1 VRRRFTEKRLL
12 TSNTWTYDTGNLDA
26 GAAMKLI
33 IQIPCYN
40 EEESLPITLSALPK
54 TIDGIDQIETLVID
68 DGSTDNTLAVAHRAG
83 VDHLVSFP
91 KNRGLAR
98 AFMAGIEKS
107 LAAGADIIVNTDADN
122 QYRADD
128 IPLLLVPILE
138 GTADFVVGERPISET
153 EHFSPL
159 KKSLQRLGSW
169 VVRVASKTEIP
180 DAPSG
185 FRAISRE
192 AAKRLHVFSEYTYTL
207 ETIIQAGQKGFAV
220 ASVPIR
226 TNEDLRTSRLVK
238 SIRAYVVRSMSTTIR
253 VFMTYKPFRFF
264 AVPGFTC
271 FIVGFLIG
279 IRFIYFYAIG
289 EGDGH
294 IQSVI
299 LSGILM
305 TTGFLMSVIGL
316 VADLIS
322 VNRKLLEEIDWR
334 VKNIEEHIRNS
345 NPDRE

>member
-1 VRRRFTEKRLL
+1 
-12 TSNTWTYDTGNLDA
+12 
-26 GAAMKLI
+26 MKLI

-40 EEESLPITLSALPK
+40 EEKSLPIALSALPR
-54 TIDGIDQIETLVID
+54 TIDGIDQIEVLVID
-68 DGSTDNTLAVAHRAG
+68 DGSTDNTLAVARQEG
-83 VDHLVSFP
+83 VDHVVSFP
-91 KNRGLAR
+91 RNRGLAR

-107 LAAGADIIVNTDADN
+107 LAVGGDIIVNTDADN

-128 IPLLLVPILE
+128 IPLLLAPILE
-138 GTADFVVGERPISET
+138 GTADFVVGERPISEI

-159 KKSLQRLGSW
+159 KKSLQKLGSW
-169 VVRVASKTEIP
+169 VVRAASKTEIP

-220 ASVPIR
+220 TSVPIR
-226 TNEDLRTSRLVK
+226 TNKDLRASRLVK
-238 SIRAYVVRSMSTTIR
+238 SIRSYVVRSMSTIIR

-264 AVPGFTC
+264 AVPGFSC
-271 FIVGFLIG
+271 FILGFLIG
-279 IRFIYFYAIG
+279 LRFLYFYAVG

-334 VKNIEEHIRNS
+334 VKNIEEQIRISNS
-345 NPDRE
+345 DSE

>member
-1 VRRRFTEKRLL
+1 
-12 TSNTWTYDTGNLDA
+12 
-26 GAAMKLI
+26 MKLI

-40 EEESLPITLSALPK
+40 EEKTLPIALAALPR
-54 TIDGIDQIETLVID
+54 TIDGIDQIEILIID
-68 DGSTDNTLAVAHRAG
+68 DGSTDNTLAVARQAG
-83 VDHLVSFP
+83 VEHIVRFP
-91 KNRGLAR
+91 QNRGLAK
-98 AFMAGIEKS
+98 AFMAGIDKS
-107 LAAGADIIVNTDADN
+107 LAVGADIIVNTDADN
-122 QYRADD
+122 QYEAND
-128 IPLLLVPILE
+128 IPVLLAPILD
-138 GTADFVVGERPISET
+138 GTADFVVGERPISEIK
-153 EHFSPL
+153 HFTPL
-159 KKSLQRLGSW
+159 KKILQKLGSW
-169 VVRVASKTEIP
+169 VVRVASKTDIP

-207 ETIIQAGQKGFAV
+207 ETIIQTGQRGFAV
-220 ASVPIR
+220 ASVPVR
-226 TNEDLRTSRLVK
+226 TNADLRTSRLVK
-238 SIRAYVVRSMSTTIR
+238 SIRSYVVRSMSTIIR

-264 AVPGFTC
+264 AVPGFTF

-279 IRFIYFYAIG
+279 LRFLYFYAIG

-299 LSGILM
+299 LSGILL

-334 VKNIEEHIRNS
+334 VKNIEEHIHNS
-345 NPDRE
+345 DSDQT

>member
-1 VRRRFTEKRLL
+1 
-12 TSNTWTYDTGNLDA
+12 
-26 GAAMKLI
+26 MKLI

-40 EEESLPITLSALPK
+40 EENSLPIALSALPK
-54 TIDGIDQIETLVID
+54 TIAGIDKIEILVID
-68 DGSTDNTLAVAHRAG
+68 DGSTDDTLVVAKQAG
-83 VDHLVSFP
+83 VDHVVSFP

-98 AFMAGIEKS
+98 AFMAGIEKA
-107 LAAGADIIVNTDADN
+107 LAVGADIIVNTDADN
-122 QYRADD
+122 QYRAAD
-128 IPLLLVPILE
+128 IPLLLAPILE
-138 GTADFVVGERPISET
+138 GRADFVVGERPISEIQ
-153 EHFSPL
+153 HFSPL
-159 KKSLQRLGSW
+159 KKSLQKLGSW
-169 VVRVASKTEIP
+169 VVRAASKTEIP

-220 ASVPIR
+220 TSVPIR
-226 TNEDLRTSRLVK
+226 TNEDLRASRLVK
-238 SIRAYVVRSMSTTIR
+238 SIRSYIVRSMSTIIR

-264 AVPGFTC
+264 AVPGLTC
-271 FIVGFLIG
+271 FIVGFLLG
-279 IRFIYFYAIG
+279 LRFLFFFVSG
-289 EGDGH
+289 EGEGH

-334 VKNIEEHIRNS
+334 VKNIEEQISNS
-345 NPDRE
+345 NPDPE

>member
-1 VRRRFTEKRLL
+1 
-12 TSNTWTYDTGNLDA
+12 
-26 GAAMKLI
+26 MKLI

-40 EEESLPITLSALPK
+40 EAENLPIALAALPK
-54 TIDGIDQIETLVID
+54 TIKGIDQIEILIID
-68 DGSTDNTLAVAHRAG
+68 DGSTDETIAVARQSG
-83 VDHLVSFP
+83 VDHIVRFP
-91 KNRGLAR
+91 KNRGLAK
-98 AFMAGIEKS
+98 AFMAGIDKS
-107 LAAGADIIVNTDADN
+107 LEVGADIIVNTDADN

-128 IPLLLVPILE
+128 IQLLVAPILD
-138 GTADFVVGERPISET
+138 GTADFVVGERPISEIK
-153 EHFSPL
+153 HFTPL
-159 KKSLQRLGSW
+159 KKTLQKLGSW
-169 VVRVASKTEIP
+169 VVRVASKTDIP

-207 ETIIQAGQKGFAV
+207 ETIIQAGQNGFAV
-220 ASVPIR
+220 VSVPVR
-226 TNEDLRTSRLVK
+226 TNDDLRPSRLVK
-238 SIRAYVVRSMSTTIR
+238 SIRSYVVRSMSTIIR
-253 VFMTYKPFRFF
+253 VFMTYKSFRFF

-271 FIVGFLIG
+271 FIAGFLIG
-279 IRFIYFYAIG
+279 LRFLYFYAIG

-299 LSGILM
+299 LAGILM

-334 VKNIEEHIRNS
+334 VKNIEEQIRNS
-345 NPDRE
+345 NSDLS

>member
-1 VRRRFTEKRLL
+1 
-12 TSNTWTYDTGNLDA
+12 
-26 GAAMKLI
+26 MKLI

-40 EEESLPITLSALPK
+40 EEQSLPITLAALPAA
-54 TIDGIDQIETLVID
+54 IEGIDKIEVLIID
-68 DGSTDNTLAVAHRAG
+68 DGSTDQTVDVAQRAG
-83 VDHLVSFP
+83 VDHIVRFP

-107 LAAGADIIVNTDADN
+107 LEAGADIIVNTDADN
-122 QYRADD
+122 QYHADD
-128 IPLLLVPILE
+128 IPLLLAPILN

-153 EHFSPL
+153 EHFSAL
-159 KKSLQRLGSW
+159 KKTLQKLGSW
-169 VVRVASKTEIP
+169 VVRVASKTDIP

-192 AAKRLHVFSEYTYTL
+192 AAKRLHVFNEYTYTL

-238 SIRAYVVRSMSTTIR
+238 SIRSYVVRSISTIIR

-264 AVPGFTC
+264 AVPGFIC
-271 FIVGFLIG
+271 FIAGFLLG
-279 IRFIYFYAIG
+279 IRFLYFYASG
-289 EGDGH
+289 EGEGH

-322 VNRKLLEEIDWR
+322 VNRKLLEKIDWR
-334 VKNIEEHIRNS
+334 VKNIEEQIRNFNS
-345 NPDRE
+345 D